1 MITKEIKQK
10 ILTAL
15 EVSRSNFAGSD
26 SKFAVSLGIS
36 ASQYSRTKNG
46 ELDRVISDAQWMS
59 IARKI
64 GVNLNDTTEWKT
76 ANTPVFQF
84 ITTQLEAC

>member
-10 ILTAL
+10 ILKAL

-36 ASQYSRTKNG
+36 AAVQKTVNSTVSSAMHNG
-46 ELDRVISDAQWMS
+46 
-59 IARKI
+59 
-64 GVNLNDTTEWKT
+64 
-76 ANTPVFQF
+76 
-84 ITTQLEAC
+84 